1 MALVGGGTSGA
12 GNTVNPT
19 GTGTSIN
26 YIGNHAYATSGS
38 VSVGNSQIS
47 LCDFSTGSEYIVGTA
62 MFSSGTQSGDDYQY
76 STIFNGEI
84 VDRFHTSGGVVAPDR
99 VNRQIII
106 PPYTRVQFTAQNV
119 TDASTGDQQVFFQG
133 EVHYA

>member
-19 GTGTSIN
+19 GIGTSIN
-26 YIGNHAYATSGS
+26 YIGNHAYATSGR
-38 VSVGNSQIS
+38 VTVGDTAIN
-47 LCDFSTGSEYIVGTA
+47 LCDFTTGSEYIVGTV

-76 STIFNGEI
+76 TTIFNGEP

-119 TDASTGDQQVFFQG
+119 TDASTDSQLVFFQG